1 MSRRSASPTEPSR
14 EALALHAD
22 AVVIDLHADTPDLM
36 RHGYDFHKRHRPPLP
51 RAAAIMHVDGPR
63 MREGGLT
70 AQIFGLFS
78 LPIPFRDHFA
88 RILAQIDAVDA
99 ALARRPDG
107 LRRVHT
113 AQEIREA
120 KRDGV
125 PACLQC
131 LEGAHPLG
139 GRLDRLDTLR
149 RRGLRAVGL
158 THFSASE
165 AGRPAMGLGR
175 DDSRGLTSFGYDLV
189 DHANAHGVILDLAHL
204 NRRGFLEAVRRSR
217 YPVMV
222 SHTGVTGVKPL
233 WRNIDDD
240 QLRAVAA
247 GGGCV
252 GIIYARAFLG
262 GPGLDRLIDHL
273 EHVLRVAGEETP
285 ALGSDYDGYVVPP
298 AGLPDVTALPR
309 ITQALLDRG
318 HPERVVR
325 KILGEN
331 ALRVIESVPPCTPY

>member
-1 MSRRSASPTEPSR
+1 MPRLTTPVVSAD
-14 EALALHAD
+14 ALALHRD
-22 AVVIDLHADTPDLM
+22 AIVIDLHADTPDLM

-70 AQIFGLFS
+70 AQCFGLFA
-78 LPIPFRDHFA
+78 LPLPFRDHFA

-107 LRRVHT
+107 LRRVRT
-113 AQEIREA
+113 AQEIRQA
-120 KRDGV
+120 KKDGV

-131 LEGAHPLG
+131 LEGVHPLR

-149 RRGLRAVGL
+149 QRGLRAVGL
-158 THFSASE
+158 LHFSANE

-175 DDSRGLTSFGYDLV
+175 DDSLGLTPFGSDLV
-189 DHANAHGVILDLAHL
+189 DYANRHGLLLDLAHL
-204 NRRGFLEAVRRSR
+204 NRRGFLEVARRSAD
-217 YPVMV
+217 PVMV
-222 SHTGVTGVKPL
+222 SHTGVTGAHRV
-233 WRNIDDD
+233 WRNIDDE
-240 QLRAVAA
+240 QLTAVAQR
-247 GGGCV
+247 GGCV
-252 GIIYARAFLG
+252 GIIYSRAFLG
-262 GPGLDRLIDHL
+262 GTGISALIRHL
-273 EHVLRVAGEETP
+273 EHVLRVTGEDTP

-298 AGLPDVTALPR
+298 EELPDVSTLPR

-331 ALRVIESVPPCTPY
+331 ALRVLEAVPPRT